1 MSTKTMNHQQWWP
14 RIPATIS
21 SCGLSGTLKAR
32 WDAMYTG
39 HGKRAAFLTVSL
51 LLSACGGGGGGGTV
65 PTTRPAPIEIV
76 QTIEATGP
84 GKQVSY
90 VWNGGFSNISPT
102 EDAAARA
109 IFMFDANDKL
119 AVLTIQ
125 TTTATSAPTTTKID
139 FVGSDIK
146 PLGPDFWVAAN
157 PASKAI
163 ISNPLSSAWNFQ
175 SFGVWE
181 SGLNAGGGHYGA
193 MSVGETSPVSAIPL
207 AQGATFKGTAIGS
220 YVTGGI
226 GHAVLA
232 DLTVLFDSSGQL
244 TFTTSGTR
252 YAENISQPYL
262 PGLDMTNQTLTYSPG
277 TSGFSGD
284 LTTPS
289 GLSGQ
294 STGQFYGTDATELGG
309 VFFLRSAPDNP
320 VETYSGAY
328 GASR

>member
-1 MSTKTMNHQQWWP
+1 
-14 RIPATIS
+14 
-21 SCGLSGTLKAR
+21 
-32 WDAMYTG
+32 MYTG

-90 VWNGGFSNISPT
+90 VWNGGFSNIGST
-102 EDAAARA
+102 EDAAGSAV
-109 IFMFDANDKL
+109 FMFDANDKL

-139 FVGSDIK
+139 FVGSDIE

-181 SGLNAGGGHYGA
+181 SGLDADSGYYGA
-193 MSVGETSPVSAIPL
+193 MSVGTPSPAEAIPG
-207 AQGATFKGTAIGS
+207 AYGATFNGKVVGS
-220 YVTGGI
+220 HVTDGI
-226 GHAVLA
+226 GHAMLA
-232 DLTVLFDSSGQL
+232 NLTVEFDSVGRSL
-244 TFTTSGTR
+244 TFTTSNTTDTVT
-252 YAENISQPYL
+252 
-262 PGLDMTNQTLTYSPG
+262 GLLTPHLDLTSQTLTYE
-277 TSGFSGD
+277 SGVFLGE
-284 LTTPS
+284 LTTDS
-289 GLSGQ
+289 GLLTGPSI
-294 STGQFYGTDATELGG
+294 GQFYGPNAEELGG